1 VRKGIRSRMHLKSNS
16 PEVAALPLGV
26 RLVVERMISEKTSAI
41 EALQNEVN
49 ELRDR
54 VDAMEK
60 RREEATSSVDDDDSV
75 GGPREIE

>member
-1 VRKGIRSRMHLKSNS
+1 MKNVSRTRMHLKSTS
-16 PEVAALPLGV
+16 PEVAALPPGV

-54 VDAMEK
+54 VDAIEK
-60 RREEATSSVDDDDSV
+60 HRTEAPDDDEGA
-75 GGPREIE
+75 GGPRELE